1 MWGLIRCD
9 PVNLNKIQDDIFKKN
24 IKTKAYLIDPGQL
37 RLINLSNIQPKLWD
51 RDNPIENKSKPNTKL
66 NSQLN

>member
-37 RLINLSNIQPKLWD
+37 RLINLSNIQPKL
-51 RDNPIENKSKPNTKL
+51 
-66 NSQLN
+66 